1 MKIVSRCGERASWVH
16 TAQPFLKSKK
26 EIPAKL
32 DAMRFAISMLAI
44 ACISVL
50 GWPCLHAQ
58 SRNAFDHVTVPMSV
72 EGNVPIVTL
81 HFKRPNGGTRTARFL
96 FDSGG
101 GAIILDERLAS
112 DLGLRTEGP
121 ELSDDGQSYRAVK
134 VPAARVGGMPLD
146 LSGSKAFVHL
156 GTASFTNRDKVEGML
171 PGKVLEHYQVILD
184 YPKQLWSIGNPG
196 TLAHRGERL
205 SAPYLASSGHPR
217 IEVSIGGATFGL
229 LLDTGAEVTLF
240 REDLLRGW
248 SREHPDWP
256 RGSGAVGPANM
267 GGGADDGHLLLLRIP
282 AFQVGSFTVA
292 QVAVVSRPDQTYSAT
307 SYETPAA
314 IVGALGGNVLSQFR
328 IEIDYPEQ
336 LLFLEPSGKIP
347 ANDFDTVGLMLDTN
361 GAGELVVRAVSSSAS
376 SITHQNVLAGDVIL
390 QIGNASKAP
399 YTLTKAARAL
409 SGAVGERKQLRILRK
424 GQPMTVTVTV
434 SRIL

>member
-134 VPAARVGGMPLD
+134 IPAARVGGMPLD

-171 PGKVLEHYQVILD
+171 PGKALEHYQVILD

>member
-171 PGKVLEHYQVILD
+171 PGKALEHYQVILD

>member
-1 MKIVSRCGERASWVH
+1 VYSAK
-16 TAQPFLKSKK
+16 PFLMSKK

-32 DAMRFAISMLAI
+32 DVVRFAISMLVI
-44 ACISVL
+44 ACTAIL
-50 GWPCLHAQ
+50 GWPRLHAQ
-58 SRNAFDHVTVPMSV
+58 SRNALDHVTARMSV

-81 HFKRPNGGTRTARFL
+81 QFKRPNGGTRTARFL

-101 GAIILDERLAS
+101 GAIILDEGLAT
-112 DLGLRTEGP
+112 DLGLNPEGP
-121 ELSDDGQSYRAVK
+121 ELSDDGQRYRAVN
-134 VPAARVGGMPLD
+134 VAVARVGGMPLD
-146 LSGSKAFVHL
+146 LSASKAFVHL
-156 GTASFTNRDKVEGML
+156 GTNSFTDRDTVEGML
-171 PGKVLEHYQVILD
+171 SGKALEHYQVVLD
-184 YPKQLWSIGNPG
+184 YPQQLWSIGNPG

-205 SAPYLASSGHPR
+205 PAPYLASSGHPR

-229 LLDTGAEVTLF
+229 LLDTGSEVTLL
-240 REDLLRGW
+240 REGLLRGW

-282 AFQVGSFTVA
+282 TFQVGSFSVA
-292 QVAVVSRPDQTYSAT
+292 QVAAVSRPDQTYSAT

-328 IEIDYPEQ
+328 VEIDYPEQ
-336 LLFLEPSGKIP
+336 LLFLKPSGKTQK
-347 ANDFDTVGLMLDTN
+347 NDFDTVGLMLDASA
-361 GAGELVVRAVSSSAS
+361 AGELVVRAVSSSAS
-376 SITHQNVLAGDVIL
+376 SITRQNVLPGDVIL

-409 SGAVGERKQLRILRK
+409 SGTVGARKQLRILRN
-424 GQPMTVTVTV
+424 GEPMTVTVTV

>member
-1 MKIVSRCGERASWVH
+1 
-16 TAQPFLKSKK
+16 
-26 EIPAKL
+26 
-32 DAMRFAISMLAI
+32 
-44 ACISVL
+44 
-50 GWPCLHAQ
+50 
-58 SRNAFDHVTVPMSV
+58 
-72 EGNVPIVTL
+72 
-81 HFKRPNGGTRTARFL
+81 
-96 FDSGG
+96 
-101 GAIILDERLAS
+101 
-112 DLGLRTEGP
+112 
-121 ELSDDGQSYRAVK
+121 
-134 VPAARVGGMPLD
+134 MPLD

-171 PGKVLEHYQVILD
+171 PGKALEHYQVILD